1 MSPGEKD
8 RSAVGLPKYGDP
20 GKGIGLAQDIKKSLL
35 DDLGD
40 LIARVLSREGLGR

>member
-8 RSAVGLPKYGDP
+8 RSGVGLPKDGKP
-20 GKGIGLAQDIKKSLL
+20 GKGIGLPQNIKKSLL

-40 LIARVLSREGLGR
+40 LIARVLSLEG

>member
-8 RSAVGLPKYGDP
+8 RSEVGLPKDGNP
-20 GKGIGLAQDIKKSLL
+20 GKGVGLPQGIKKSLL

-40 LIARVLSREGLGR
+40 LIARVLSWEG